1 MPLQPGNII
10 KHKIWHSLGLSSN
23 RLAKHLGITPVSI
36 NDVERA
42 GGKELLLKKCLRQA
56 DIFLMKLKAMRTSVT
71 NVSSR

>member
-10 KHKIWHSLGLSSN
+10 KYEACHPLSLSKN

-42 GGKELLLKKCLRQA
+42 ECERLLLKQR
-56 DIFLMKLKAMRTSVT
+56 
-71 NVSSR
+71 